1 MAVLYRFLDQFFLY
15 FHLAIVLFNLF
26 GWIPRKTR
34 RWNLGLLL
42 LTGASWF
49 VLGLFYGIGY
59 CPLTD
64 WHWHVLEKLGRT
76 NLPYSYMKYILRR
89 ATGVNLRDSLVDTAT
104 AIGFFTAL
112 GCSIVLNLADRR
124 RRHS

>member
-1 MAVLYRFLDQFFLY
+1 MAVLYRFLDQFFLF
-15 FHLAIVLFNLF
+15 FHLGIVLFNLF

-64 WHWHVLEKLGRT
+64 WHWHVLERLGRT
-76 NLPYSYMKYILRR
+76 NLPDSYMKYILRR
-89 ATGVNLRDSLVDTAT
+89 ATGVNLSDSLVDTAT
-104 AIGFFTAL
+104 ATGFFTAL
-112 GCSIVLNLADRR
+112 ACSIAVNLADRR
-124 RRHS
+124 GRHP